1 MIGVRTISNISKS
14 GSGKDV
20 KPRKPKILDQIPEDV
35 QLRIVDLYSQGVSM
49 RKIGEQLL
57 SEGVPHP
64 QTTVPWST
72 EAIAPV
78 IKHHKEKTL

>member
-1 MIGVRTISNISKS
+1 MIGAKTISNISKS
-14 GSGKDV
+14 GAGNDV
-20 KPRKPKILDQIPEDV
+20 KPRKPRLLDQIPEDV
-35 QLRIVDLYSQGVSM
+35 QLRIVDLYSQGMSM

-78 IKHHKEKTL
+78 IKHHKEKVL